1 MGAYLSRPKTEKE
14 TTSGANSWLSYGASS
29 MQGWRRFQEDAHN
42 CLLDF
47 DPKRKAAYFAVYDGH
62 GGAEVAKYCAANL
75 PDFVREQSAYIEE
88 PVNPSTLLK
97 NAFVDF
103 DSTLVSPEVKS
114 KLWSITN
121 SEGDGPEHVEG
132 PEEDGDDDDDE
143 VPEGLEEVAALHDE
157 ASKPIE
163 YVLKQYGEV
172 SNVNSFLKSLLSS
185 FKSKGDKTETS
196 GSNGAEQ
203 SSSNADVEPSKEE
216 KAASECADEEESQEA
231 TRKISA
237 ASSLNE
243 FSTRPMLVDRD
254 EVEVI
259 IPGPSSSTCK
269 PKSKATKT
277 PAVEETAENE
287 EEDDEDDRDYQVGD
301 EEEDEDEDND
311 DGAEDEEVDGC
322 EDEDEDEE
330 EESGEEYEDE
340 DEDDYTPSH
349 FFAPKPVAYNEPG
362 VDSGTT
368 ACVALL
374 LPEVMDGERR
384 RVCLYVANA
393 GDSRAVLCRARAAVD
408 LSTDHKPEDAAEKA
422 RIVAAGGT
430 VTADGRV
437 NDGLNLSRALGDHTY
452 KCRKDLKLADQM
464 ISALPDVTKTELIP
478 GNDDFLVIA
487 CDGIWNSMSSQE
499 VVDFI
504 YDRLHPEEAFV
515 KQPEQVDSD
524 KKVEES
530 ASAAVSSA
538 PDAAAAAE
546 NVDGEQQQSEKPQE
560 TDRSSPAFLSTI
572 CEALFDRCLAPNTMG
587 DGTGCDNMTCIII
600 RFDDLSSLATC
611 AVTRTTAKEEASV
624 PVKSPNASALP
635 PQRKRSESMGATEPV
650 DATVISGDS
659 AVSTGPDAGSNGP
672 TAVKLN
678 GSGDEIPTGAAT
690 VSAAAA
696 SVMPPMQKKPRTEA
710 ETTITT
716 TTPVSRSPI
725 APPVNGSA

>member
-62 GGAEVAKYCAANL
+62 GGAEVAKYCAAHL
-75 PDFVREQSAYIEE
+75 PDFLREQPAYTEE
-88 PVNPSTLLK
+88 PVNPTAVLK

-103 DSTLVSPEVKS
+103 DCTLVSPEVKS

-121 SEGDGPEHVEG
+121 SEGEG
-132 PEEDGDDDDDE
+132 AEPAEGAEAPEEDGDDDDDE

-172 SNVNSFLKSLLSS
+172 SNVSSFLKSLLSS
-185 FKSKGDKTETS
+185 FKSNGDKTKASE
-196 GSNGAEQ
+196 SNNAEQ
-203 SSSNADVEPSKEE
+203 SDGLSSSNADAETSKNE
-216 KAASECADEEESQEA
+216 KASSE
-231 TRKISA
+231 
-237 ASSLNE
+237 
-243 FSTRPMLVDRD
+243 V
-254 EVEVI
+254 
-259 IPGPSSSTCK
+259 
-269 PKSKATKT
+269 
-277 PAVEETAENE
+277 
-287 EEDDEDDRDYQVGD
+287 
-301 EEEDEDEDND
+301 
-311 DGAEDEEVDGC
+311 
-322 EDEDEDEE
+322 
-330 EESGEEYEDE
+330 
-340 DEDDYTPSH
+340 
-349 FFAPKPVAYNEPG
+349 
-362 VDSGTT
+362 GTT

-374 LPEVMDGERR
+374 LPEVEDGERR

-408 LSTDHKPEDAAEKA
+408 LSTDHKPEDAEEKA

-452 KCRKDLKLADQM
+452 KCRKDLKMADQM

-515 KQPEQVDSD
+515 KQPERQDND

-530 ASAAVSSA
+530 TAVA
-538 PDAAAAAE
+538 VADGPA
-546 NVDGEQQQSEKPQE
+546 VDGEQQTSDKPKE
-560 TDRSSPAFLSTI
+560 SDHSSPTFLSTI

-587 DGTGCDNMTCIII
+587 DGTGCDNMTCIIV
-600 RFDDLSSLATC
+600 RFDDLDSLATC
-611 AVTRTTAKEEASV
+611 AVTRTTTKEVASV
-624 PVKSPNASALP
+624 PVKSPNASILP
-635 PQRKRSESMGATEPV
+635 SQRKRSESTGATEPAV
-650 DATVISGDS
+650 ASALNGDS
-659 AVSTGPDAGSNGP
+659 AISAGADTGRNGP
-672 TAVKLN
+672 TVKLN
-678 GSGDEIPTGAAT
+678 GSGDEAPASAAT
-690 VSAAAA
+690 AA
-696 SVMPPMQKKPRTEA
+696 SCVMPPIQKKPRTEA
-710 ETTITT
+710 EITT
-716 TTPVSRSPI
+716 SPISRSPV
-725 APPVNGSA
+725 AQPVNGSA

>member
-62 GGAEVAKYCAANL
+62 GGAEVAKYCAAHL
-75 PDFVREQSAYIEE
+75 PDFLREQPAYTEE
-88 PVNPSTLLK
+88 PVNPTAVLK

-103 DSTLVSPEVKS
+103 DCTLVSPEVKS

-121 SEGDGPEHVEG
+121 SEGEG
-132 PEEDGDDDDDE
+132 AEPAEGAEAPEEDGDDDDDE

-163 YVLKQYGEV
+163 YVLKQYGE
-172 SNVNSFLKSLLSS
+172 SLLSS
-185 FKSKGDKTETS
+185 FKSNGDKTKASE
-196 GSNGAEQ
+196 SNSAEQ
-203 SSSNADVEPSKEE
+203 SDGLSSSNADAETSKNE
-216 KAASECADEEESQEA
+216 KASSEVADEDDESQDP
-231 TRKISA
+231 TRKVST
-237 ASSLNE
+237 ASSLNA
-243 FSTRPMLVDRD
+243 FSDRPLLVDED
-254 EVEVI
+254 EVEVVV
-259 IPGPSSSTCK
+259 PGPSSSTCK
-269 PKSKATKT
+269 SKSKAPKT
-277 PAVEETAENE
+277 SAVDKTAENE
-287 EEDDEDDRDYQVGD
+287 EDDDEDDRDYQVGD
-301 EEEDEDEDND
+301 EEDDDD
-311 DGAEDEEVDGC
+311 DGAEDEDVEGC
-322 EDEDEDEE
+322 EDDDEEEEEEEEE
-330 EESGEEYEDE
+330 EESGEEEYEDE

-374 LPEVMDGERR
+374 LPEVEDGERR

-408 LSTDHKPEDAAEKA
+408 LSTDHKPEDAEEKA

-452 KCRKDLKLADQM
+452 KCRKDLKMADQM

-515 KQPEQVDSD
+515 KQPERQDND

-530 ASAAVSSA
+530 TAVA
-538 PDAAAAAE
+538 VADGPA
-546 NVDGEQQQSEKPQE
+546 VDGEQQTSDKPKE
-560 TDRSSPAFLSTI
+560 SDHSSPTFLSTI

-587 DGTGCDNMTCIII
+587 DGTGCDNMTCIIV
-600 RFDDLSSLATC
+600 RFDDLDSLATC
-611 AVTRTTAKEEASV
+611 AVTRTTTKEVASV
-624 PVKSPNASALP
+624 PVKSPNASILP
-635 PQRKRSESMGATEPV
+635 SQRKRSESTGATEPAV
-650 DATVISGDS
+650 ASALNGDS
-659 AVSTGPDAGSNGP
+659 AISAGADTGRNGP
-672 TAVKLN
+672 TVKLN
-678 GSGDEIPTGAAT
+678 GSGDEAPASAAT
-690 VSAAAA
+690 AA
-696 SVMPPMQKKPRTEA
+696 SCVMPPIQKKPRTEA
-710 ETTITT
+710 EITT
-716 TTPVSRSPI
+716 SPISRSPV
-725 APPVNGSA
+725 AQPVNGSA

>member
-62 GGAEVAKYCAANL
+62 GGAEVAKYCAENL

-185 FKSKGDKTETS
+185 FKSKGDKTESS

-203 SSSNADVEPSKEE
+203 SSSNADAEPSKEE
-216 KAASECADEEESQEA
+216 KAASERAEEDNEAQES
-231 TRKISA
+231 TRKIST

-259 IPGPSSSTCK
+259 VPGPSSSTL
-269 PKSKATKT
+269 
-277 PAVEETAENE
+277 
-287 EEDDEDDRDYQVGD
+287 
-301 EEEDEDEDND
+301 
-311 DGAEDEEVDGC
+311 
-322 EDEDEDEE
+322 
-330 EESGEEYEDE
+330 
-340 DEDDYTPSH
+340 
-349 FFAPKPVAYNEPG
+349 AYNEPG

-452 KCRKDLKLADQM
+452 KCRKDLKMADQM

-515 KQPEQVDSD
+515 KQPEQGDSD
-524 KKVEES
+524 KKAEES
-530 ASAAVSSA
+530 AATVSSA
-538 PDAAAAAE
+538 PDAAAAAAE
-546 NVDGEQQQSEKPQE
+546 DSSPAVDGGQQKSEKPQE

-611 AVTRTTAKEEASV
+611 AVTRTTTKEEATV
-624 PVKSPNASALP
+624 PVKSPNASVLP
-635 PQRKRSESMGATEPV
+635 PQRKRSESTGATEPV

-690 VSAAAA
+690 ASAAA

-716 TTPVSRSPI
+716 TTTPISRSPI